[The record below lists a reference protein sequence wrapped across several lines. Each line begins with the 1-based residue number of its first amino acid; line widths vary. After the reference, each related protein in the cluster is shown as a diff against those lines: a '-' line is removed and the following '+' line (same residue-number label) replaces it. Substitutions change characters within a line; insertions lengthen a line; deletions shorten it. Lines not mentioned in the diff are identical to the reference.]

1 MSLEWKIDPPP
12 PSQLTDRDVRLT
24 GSHLSGKRVALLITG
39 SIAAYRMPDLVRD
52 FRREGADVVVYAT
65 NEGLRY
71 VAKEALEWCSQNP
84 LIDRFTSEAEH
95 LSDVTPFDVL
105 LLLLHRTIF

>member
-12 PSQLTDRDVRLT
+12 SSQLTDRDVRLT

-65 NEGLRY
+65 NEDCVMLPRRRLNG
-71 VAKEALEWCSQNP
+71 A
-84 LIDRFTSEAEH
+84 
-95 LSDVTPFDVL
+95 
-105 LLLLHRTIF
+105 HRIL

>member
-1 MSLEWKIDPPP
+1 MSLQWKIEPPP

-24 GSHLSGKRVALLITG
+24 GAHLSGKRVALLITG

-52 FRREGADVVVYAT
+52 FRREGAEVVVYAT

-71 VAKEALEWCSQNP
+71 VS
-84 LIDRFTSEAEH
+84 
-95 LSDVTPFDVL
+95 
-105 LLLLHRTIF
+105 